1 MWGRAVC
8 GKARGTAHT
17 NAVRIEPLRRR
28 ADKARRDR
36 CYFGKELQ
44 GGANSLFEECPPHIG
59 AGKPAND
66 KEDF

>member
-1 MWGRAVC
+1 M
-8 GKARGTAHT
+8 HT

-28 ADKARRDR
+28 ADKARSDR

-44 GGANSLFEECPPHIG
+44 GGANSLFEEYPPHIG

-66 KEDF
+66 KEHF